1 MTDGPVVMAVASYCS
16 NAAAAADFRSL
27 RDGGGHPA
35 RRLAI
40 ALVEK
45 GAAGE
50 LILDRHYCTSGE
62 PAWEGAVLGS
72 ALAVVAAPI
81 GIRFL
86 VPVVERGAVL
96 GGVGAIAGHL
106 WNNVPKDELRQMSD
120 LLEAGQAALV
130 VVTADEPREMVSA
143 RLSAAT
149 ACVVAATVADLDRA
163 YFAGVEEATAIG

>member
-1 MTDGPVVMAVASYCS
+1 MAVASYRS
-16 NAAAAADFRSL
+16 KAKADADFRTL
-27 RDGGGHPA
+27 RGGGTHLV
-35 RRLAI
+35 RRQAI

-45 GAAGE
+45 GADGQLALERHHCTTGE
-50 LILDRHYCTSGE
+50 R
-62 PAWEGAVLGS
+62 AWEGAVLGS

-106 WNNVPKDELRQMSD
+106 WNNVPKDELRRMSE

-130 VVTADEPREMVSA
+130 VVTADEAEQIVAA
-143 RLSAAT
+143 RLSGAT
-149 ACVVAATVADLDRA
+149 AMVVATTVADLDRA
-163 YFAGVEEATAIG
+163 YTAGVDEAATIG